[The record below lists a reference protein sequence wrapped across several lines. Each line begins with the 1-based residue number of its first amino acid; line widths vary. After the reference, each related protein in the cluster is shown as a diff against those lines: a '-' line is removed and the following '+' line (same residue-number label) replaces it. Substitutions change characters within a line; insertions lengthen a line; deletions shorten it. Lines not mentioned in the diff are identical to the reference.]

1 MSHIPF
7 GYRIVN
13 GKAVADDVAAEQ
25 IKALFQAYVSGD
37 SLSEAAKRAGI
48 KASHS
53 VGGRILKNVRYL
65 GDAFYPAIIDAET
78 FKAAESERIRRAEKR
93 IRNKKPEVKKE
104 AAFPTSFR
112 FNESTQEYSDP
123 FEQAEYAYS
132 LIETEMCK
140 DDKQYECYSH
150 STEKECKQM

>member
-1 MSHIPF
+1 M
-7 GYRIVN
+7 
-13 GKAVADDVAAEQ
+13 
-25 IKALFQAYVSGD
+25 FQGIHYP
-37 SLSEAAKRAGI
+37 KPQKKAGI

-53 VGGRILKNVRYL
+53 VVGRILKNARYL

-112 FNESTQEYSDP
+112 FKESTQEYSDP
-123 FEQAEYAYS
+123 FVQAEYAYS

-140 DDKQYECYSH
+140 DDKQYECYSY
-150 STEKECKQM
+150 STEKECKQ

>member
-1 MSHIPF
+1 M
-7 GYRIVN
+7 
-13 GKAVADDVAAEQ
+13 
-25 IKALFQAYVSGD
+25 FQGFTIRS
-37 SLSEAAKRAGI
+37 AKKAGI

-53 VGGRILKNVRYL
+53 VVGGYLKTRVIWEMHL
-65 GDAFYPAIIDAET
+65 PAIIDAET

-112 FNESTQEYSDP
+112 FKESTQEYSDP
-123 FEQAEYAYS
+123 FVQAEYAYS

-140 DDKQYECYSH
+140 DDKQYECYSY
-150 STEKECKQM
+150 SREGMQTIVKVRKSRNSG

>member
-1 MSHIPF
+1 M
-7 GYRIVN
+7 
-13 GKAVADDVAAEQ
+13 
-25 IKALFQAYVSGD
+25 
-37 SLSEAAKRAGI
+37 
-48 KASHS
+48 
-53 VGGRILKNVRYL
+53 RYL

-78 FKAAESERIRRAEKR
+78 FKAAESERIRRAEKEYETK
-93 IRNKKPEVKKE
+93 NLKSKE